1 MLCIYHIAD
10 NDGKGSAAIVRNKFP
25 SAEFFGYNYG
35 MNIPEDKIAQ
45 HEEIILCDISF
56 PMDYMFELNKTKDF
70 TWIDHHISA
79 IRCYEEILQN
89 KQEKPIK
96 GIRRNGT
103 AAIILTWEYFYPKKE
118 IPLAIKYIG
127 LNDVFDLKDKNVRPF
142 EFAVQS
148 LGPNNPE
155 DKIWKQMISNKMD
168 VADMVEKG
176 KTILSWIKAR
186 NYRQVRSIGFESQY
200 MGYKC
205 ICANMPQGGS
215 DFYDSFDNIDDYDVR
230 INFFMS
236 NNHTWSI
243 SFYTEKDNV
252 DVSKIAASLG
262 GGGHMKAAGASGLR
276 ALPEFLQKG
285 LK

>member
-10 NDGKGSAAIVRNKFP
+10 HDGKGSAAIVRSKFP
-25 SAEFFGYNYG
+25 AAEFFGYDYG
-35 MNIPEDKIAQ
+35 MNIPEDLIAE

-79 IRCYEEILQN
+79 IRGYEETLKN
-89 KQEKPIK
+89 RGETPIK
-96 GIRRNGT
+96 GLRRDGT
-103 AAIILTWEYFYPKKE
+103 AAIILTWEYFCPKKE

-127 LNDVFDLKDKNVRPF
+127 LNDVFDLRDKNVRPF

-148 LGPNNPE
+148 LGANNPD
-155 DKIWKQMISNKMD
+155 DKVWKQMINNKMNIEE
-168 VADMVEKG
+168 MVEKG

-186 NYRQVRSIGFESQY
+186 NYRLVRTISFESQY

-205 ICANMPQGGS
+205 ICANMPRGGS
-215 DFYDSFDNIDDYDVR
+215 DFYDSLDNIDDYDVR
-230 INFFMS
+230 INFFMNS
-236 NNHTWSI
+236 DHNWSI

-252 DVSKIAASLG
+252 DVSKIAASFG

-276 ALPEFLQKG
+276 KLPEFLKKG
-285 LK
+285 FK